1 MQNDFANQTLQIL
14 EIIGT
19 VAFGAS
25 GLIAA
30 ARKKLDMV
38 GVVLLVLVTAFGGGT
53 LRDILLDRHPFFWM
67 QNEIWIWLLAGLAIL
82 TQFLVKA
89 RNIELSAKAIDWPD
103 AIGLGVFAAS
113 GTQIALD
120 LGNSPLIASIM
131 GVIPAAFGGL
141 IRDVL
146 IARIPGL
153 VNDHQ
158 LYASLAFVG
167 GLFIWLLQYLN
178 VDNTV
183 AALIGAIAIIVTR
196 ILAIRLGWKLPAW
209 RN

>member
-1 MQNDFANQTLQIL
+1 MPNDFAASTLQVL

-53 LRDILLDRHPFFWM
+53 LRDVLLNRHPFFWM
-67 QNEIWIWLLAGLAIL
+67 QNEIWIWILAAAAIL
-82 TQFLVKA
+82 IQFLVKA
-89 RNIELSAKAIDWPD
+89 RNVELSAKAVDWPD

-113 GTQIALD
+113 GTQIALAA
-120 LGNSPLIASIM
+120 GHTPLIAAIM
-131 GVIPAAFGGL
+131 GVITAAFGGL

-146 IARIPGL
+146 IAEIPGL

-167 GLFIWLLQYLN
+167 GLFIWLLQYLGM
-178 VDNTV
+178 DATL
-183 AALIGAIAIIVTR
+183 ATLIGALTVIVAR
-196 ILAIRLGWKLPAW
+196 IVAMRLGWKLPAW
-209 RN
+209 RL

>member
-131 GVIPAAFGGL
+131 GVITAAFGGL

-146 IARIPGL
+146 IAQIPGL

-183 AALIGAIAIIVTR
+183 AALVGAIAIIVTR

>member
-67 QNEIWIWLLAGLAIL
+67 QNEKWIWLLAGLAIF

-131 GVIPAAFGGL
+131 GVITAAFGGL

-146 IARIPGL
+146 IAQIPGL

-209 RN
+209 RS

>member
-1 MQNDFANQTLQIL
+1 MQSTFAIQTLQIL

-19 VAFGAS
+19 VAFGAT

-53 LRDILLDRHPFFWM
+53 LRDIMLDRHPFFWM
-67 QNEIWIWLLAGLAIL
+67 TNEIWIWVLAALAIGI
-82 TQFLVKA
+82 QFLVKA
-89 RNIELSAKAIDWPD
+89 KSVVLSAKAIDWPD

-113 GTQIALD
+113 GTQIALTA
-120 LGNSPLIASIM
+120 GHSALIASIM
-131 GVIPAAFGGL
+131 GVITAAFGGL

-146 IARIPGL
+146 IAEIPGL

-167 GLFIWLLQYLN
+167 GLFIWLLEYLT
-178 VDNTV
+178 VDPTI
-183 AALIGAIAIIVTR
+183 ATLIGAITIIVLR
-196 ILAIRLGWKLPAW
+196 ILAIRFGWRLPAW

>member
-1 MQNDFANQTLQIL
+1 MKNDFAASTLQIL

-19 VAFGAS
+19 LAFGAS

-53 LRDILLDRHPFFWM
+53 LRDLMLNRHPFFWV
-67 QNEIWIWLLAGLAIL
+67 QNEIWIWVLAAAAIL
-82 TQFLVKA
+82 IQFLVKA
-89 RNIELSAKAIDWPD
+89 RNVELSAKAVDWPD

-113 GTQIALD
+113 GTQIALAA
-120 LGNSPLIASIM
+120 GHTPLIATIM
-131 GVIPAAFGGL
+131 GVITAAFGGL

-146 IARIPGL
+146 IAEIPGL

-167 GLFIWLLQYLN
+167 GLLIWVLEYFT
-178 VDNTV
+178 VDATL
-183 AALIGAIAIIVTR
+183 ATLIGALAIIVTR
-196 ILAIRLGWKLPAW
+196 IVAMRLGWKLPTW
-209 RN
+209 RL

>member
-1 MQNDFANQTLQIL
+1 MQNEFANQTLQIL

-67 QNEIWIWLLAGLAIL
+67 QNEMWIWLLAGLAIL

-131 GVIPAAFGGL
+131 GVITAAFGGL

-146 IARIPGL
+146 IAEIPGL

-167 GLFIWLLQYLN
+167 GLFIWFLQYLK

-183 AALIGAIAIIVTR
+183 AALIGAITIIVVR
-196 ILAIRLGWKLPAW
+196 IVAIRLGWKLPGW

>member
-131 GVIPAAFGGL
+131 GVITAAFGGL

-146 IARIPGL
+146 IAEIPGL

-167 GLFIWLLQYLN
+167 GLFLWFLQYLN

-183 AALIGAIAIIVTR
+183 AALIGAITIIVVR
-196 ILAIRLGWKLPAW
+196 IIAMRLGWKLPAW

>member
-1 MQNDFANQTLQIL
+1 MQSTFATQTLQIL

-53 LRDILLDRHPFFWM
+53 LRDLLLDRHPFFWM
-67 QNEIWIWLLAGLAIL
+67 TNEIWIWVLAALAIS

-89 RNIELSAKAIDWPD
+89 RNVELSAKAIDWPD

-113 GTQIALD
+113 GTQIALTA
-120 LGNSPLIASIM
+120 GHSALIASIM
-131 GVIPAAFGGL
+131 GVITAAFGGL

-146 IARIPGL
+146 IAEIPGL

-167 GLFIWLLQYLN
+167 GLFIWVLEYFKLDSTIATL
-178 VDNTV
+178 T
-183 AALIGAIAIIVTR
+183 GAITIIVLR
-196 ILAIRLGWKLPAW
+196 ILAIRLGWRLPAW

>member
-1 MQNDFANQTLQIL
+1 MKNDFAASTLQIL

-19 VAFGAS
+19 LAFGAS

-53 LRDILLDRHPFFWM
+53 LRDLLLNRQPFFWV
-67 QNEIWIWLLAGLAIL
+67 QNEIWIWVLAAAAIL
-82 TQFLVKA
+82 IQFLVKA
-89 RNIELSAKAIDWPD
+89 RNVELSAKAVDWPD

-113 GTQIALD
+113 GTQIALAA
-120 LGNSPLIASIM
+120 GHTPLIATIM
-131 GVIPAAFGGL
+131 GVITAAFGGL

-146 IARIPGL
+146 IAEIPGL

-167 GLFIWLLQYLN
+167 GLLIWVLEYCT
-178 VDNTV
+178 VDATL
-183 AALIGAIAIIVTR
+183 ATLIGALAIIVAR
-196 ILAIRLGWKLPAW
+196 IVAMRLGWKLPAW
-209 RN
+209 RL

>member
-1 MQNDFANQTLQIL
+1 MQNDIANQTLQLL

-19 VAFGAS
+19 LAFGAS

-38 GVVLLVLVTAFGGGT
+38 GVILLVLVTAFGGGT
-53 LRDILLDRHPFFWM
+53 LRDILLDRAPFFWI
-67 QNEIWIWLLAGLAIL
+67 QNEIWIWLLAGSAIL
-82 TQFLVKA
+82 IQFFVKA
-89 RNIELSAKAIDWPD
+89 RNIELNARAIDWPD
-103 AIGLGVFAAS
+103 AIGLGVFAAL

-120 LGNSPLIASIM
+120 MGNSPLIASMM
-131 GVIPAAFGGL
+131 GVITAAFGGL

-146 IARIPGL
+146 IAEIPGL

-167 GLFIWLLQYLN
+167 GLFIWLLQYLGLN
-178 VDNTV
+178 SNYS
-183 AALIGAIAIIVTR
+183 ALAGALTIIIAR
-196 ILAIRLGWKLPAW
+196 ILAMKLGWKLPSW

>member
-1 MQNDFANQTLQIL
+1 MKNDFAASTLQIL

-19 VAFGAS
+19 LAFGAS

-53 LRDILLDRHPFFWM
+53 LRDLMLNRHPFFWV
-67 QNEIWIWLLAGLAIL
+67 QNEIWIWVLAAAAIL
-82 TQFLVKA
+82 IQFLVKA
-89 RNIELSAKAIDWPD
+89 RNVELSAKAVDWPD

-113 GTQIALD
+113 GTQIALAA
-120 LGNSPLIASIM
+120 GHTPLIATIM
-131 GVIPAAFGGL
+131 GVITAAFGGL

-146 IARIPGL
+146 IAEIPGL

-167 GLFIWLLQYLN
+167 GLLIWVLEYFT
-178 VDNTV
+178 VDATL
-183 AALIGAIAIIVTR
+183 ATLIGALAIIVAR
-196 ILAIRLGWKLPAW
+196 IVAMRLGWKLPAW
-209 RN
+209 RL

>member
-131 GVIPAAFGGL
+131 GVITAAFGGL

-146 IARIPGL
+146 IAEIPGL

-183 AALIGAIAIIVTR
+183 AALIGAIAIIVFR

>member
-1 MQNDFANQTLQIL
+1 MQSTFATQTLQIL

-53 LRDILLDRHPFFWM
+53 LRDILLNRHPFFWM
-67 QNEIWIWLLAGLAIL
+67 TNEIWIWLLAALAVA

-89 RNIELSAKAIDWPD
+89 RNVELSAKAIDWPD

-113 GTQIALD
+113 GTQIALTA
-120 LGNSPLIASIM
+120 GHSALIASIM
-131 GVIPAAFGGL
+131 GVITAAFGGL

-146 IARIPGL
+146 IAEIPGL

-167 GLFIWLLQYLN
+167 GLFIWLLEYAH
-178 VDNTV
+178 VDPTIATLV
-183 AALIGAIAIIVTR
+183 GAITIIVLR
-196 ILAIRLGWKLPAW
+196 ILAIRFGWRLPAW

>member
-1 MQNDFANQTLQIL
+1 MQNDIANQTLQIL

-67 QNEIWIWLLAGLAIL
+67 QNEIWIWVLAALAIA

-89 RNIELSAKAIDWPD
+89 RNVELSAKAIDWPD

-113 GTQIALD
+113 GTQIALTA
-120 LGNSPLIASIM
+120 GHSALIASIM
-131 GVIPAAFGGL
+131 GVITAAFGGL

-146 IARIPGL
+146 VAEIPGL

-167 GLFIWLLQYLN
+167 GLFIWFLQYLN
-178 VDNTV
+178 IDDTV
-183 AALIGAIAIIVTR
+183 ATLTGAITIIIVR
-196 ILAIRLGWKLPAW
+196 IIAMRLGWKLPAW

>member
-131 GVIPAAFGGL
+131 GVITAAFGGL

-146 IARIPGL
+146 IAQIPGL

-209 RN
+209 RS

>member
-1 MQNDFANQTLQIL
+1 VQNDFAASTLQVL
-14 EIIGT
+14 ETIGT
-19 VAFGAS
+19 LAFGAS

-53 LRDILLDRHPFFWM
+53 LRDLLLNREPFFWI
-67 QNEIWIWLLAGLAIL
+67 QNEIWIWVLAAAAVLI
-82 TQFLVKA
+82 QFLVKA
-89 RNIELSAKAIDWPD
+89 RSVELSAKAVDWPD

-113 GTQIALD
+113 GTQIALA
-120 LGNSPLIASIM
+120 LGHTPLIAAIM
-131 GVIPAAFGGL
+131 GVVTAAFGGL

-146 IARIPGL
+146 IAEIPGL

-167 GLFIWLLQYLN
+167 GLLIWLLQYLG
-178 VDNTV
+178 VDATL
-183 AALIGAIAIIVTR
+183 ATLIGALAIIVAR
-196 ILAIRLGWKLPAW
+196 IVAMRLGWKLPAW
-209 RN
+209 RL

>member
-1 MQNDFANQTLQIL
+1 MQNDIANQTLQIL

-19 VAFGAS
+19 LAFGAS

-38 GVVLLVLVTAFGGGT
+38 GVILLVLVTAFGGGT
-53 LRDILLDRHPFFWM
+53 LRDILLDRAPFFWI
-67 QNEIWIWLLAGLAIL
+67 QNEIWIWLLAGVAIL
-82 TQFLVKA
+82 IQFFVKA
-89 RNIELSAKAIDWPD
+89 RNIELNARAIDWPD
-103 AIGLGVFAAS
+103 AIGLGVFAAL

-120 LGNSPLIASIM
+120 MGNSPLIASMM
-131 GVIPAAFGGL
+131 GVITAAFGGL

-146 IARIPGL
+146 IAEIPGL

-167 GLFIWLLQYLN
+167 GLFIWLLQYLGLN
-178 VDNTV
+178 SNYSALAGALTII
-183 AALIGAIAIIVTR
+183 AAR
-196 ILAIRLGWKLPAW
+196 ILAIKFGWKLPSW
-209 RN
+209 RS

>member
-1 MQNDFANQTLQIL
+1 MKNDFAASTLQIL

-19 VAFGAS
+19 LAFGAS

-53 LRDILLDRHPFFWM
+53 LRDLMLNRHPFFWV
-67 QNEIWIWLLAGLAIL
+67 QNEIWIWILAAAAIFI
-82 TQFLVKA
+82 QFLVKA
-89 RNIELSAKAIDWPD
+89 RNVELSAKAVDWPD

-113 GTQIALD
+113 GTQIALAA
-120 LGNSPLIASIM
+120 GHTPLIATIM
-131 GVIPAAFGGL
+131 GVITAAFGGL

-146 IARIPGL
+146 IAEIPGL

-167 GLFIWLLQYLN
+167 GLLIWVLEYFT
-178 VDNTV
+178 VDATL
-183 AALIGAIAIIVTR
+183 ATLIGALAIIVAR
-196 ILAIRLGWKLPAW
+196 IVAMRLGWKLPAW
-209 RN
+209 RL

>member
-67 QNEIWIWLLAGLAIL
+67 QNEMWIWLLAGLAIF

-131 GVIPAAFGGL
+131 GVITAAFGGL

-146 IARIPGL
+146 IAEIPGL

-183 AALIGAIAIIVTR
+183 AALIGAITIIVVR

>member
-1 MQNDFANQTLQIL
+1 MKNDFAASTLQIL

-19 VAFGAS
+19 LAFGAS

-53 LRDILLDRHPFFWM
+53 LRDLMLNRHPFFWV
-67 QNEIWIWLLAGLAIL
+67 QNEIWIWVLAAAAIL
-82 TQFLVKA
+82 IQFLVKA
-89 RNIELSAKAIDWPD
+89 RNVELSAKAVDWPD

-113 GTQIALD
+113 GTQIALAA
-120 LGNSPLIASIM
+120 GHTPLIATIM
-131 GVIPAAFGGL
+131 GVITAAFGGL

-146 IARIPGL
+146 IAEIPGL

-167 GLFIWLLQYLN
+167 GLLIWVLEYFT
-178 VDNTV
+178 VDPTL
-183 AALIGAIAIIVTR
+183 ATLIGALAIIVAR
-196 ILAIRLGWKLPAW
+196 IVAMRLGWKLPAW
-209 RN
+209 RL

>member
-1 MQNDFANQTLQIL
+1 MQSTFAIQTLQIL

-53 LRDILLDRHPFFWM
+53 LRDLLLDRHPFFWM
-67 QNEIWIWLLAGLAIL
+67 TNEIWIWVLAALAIA

-89 RNIELSAKAIDWPD
+89 RNVELSAKAIDWPD

-113 GTQIALD
+113 GTQIALTA
-120 LGNSPLIASIM
+120 GHSALIASIM
-131 GVIPAAFGGL
+131 GVITAAFGGL

-146 IARIPGL
+146 IAEIPGL

-167 GLFIWLLQYLN
+167 GLFIWLLEYLN
-178 VDNTV
+178 VDPTI
-183 AALIGAIAIIVTR
+183 ATLSGAITIIVLR
-196 ILAIRLGWKLPAW
+196 ILAIRLGWRLPAW

>member
-1 MQNDFANQTLQIL
+1 VQNEFASSTLQIL

-25 GLIAA
+25 GLVAA

-53 LRDILLDRHPFFWM
+53 LRDLLLDRQPFFWM
-67 QNEIWIWLLAGLAIL
+67 QNEIWIWVLAALAVL
-82 TQFLVKA
+82 TQILVKS
-89 RNIELSAKAIDWPD
+89 RSIELSAKAVDWPD

-113 GTQIALD
+113 GTQIALTA
-120 LGNSPLIASIM
+120 GHSPLIATIM
-131 GVIPAAFGGL
+131 GVITAAFGGL

-146 IARIPGL
+146 IAEIPGL

-167 GLFIWLLQYLN
+167 GLLIWLLEYFG
-178 VDNTV
+178 VDATL
-183 AALIGAIAIIVTR
+183 ATLIGALAIIVAR
-196 ILAIRLGWKLPAW
+196 IVAMRLGWKLPAW
-209 RN
+209 RK

>member
-19 VAFGAS
+19 VAFGAF

-67 QNEIWIWLLAGLAIL
+67 QNEIWIWLLAALAIG

-89 RNIELSAKAIDWPD
+89 RNVELSAKAIDWPD

-113 GTQIALD
+113 GTQIALTA
-120 LGNSPLIASIM
+120 GHSALIASIM
-131 GVIPAAFGGL
+131 GVITAAFGGL

-146 IARIPGL
+146 VAEIPGL

-167 GLFIWLLQYLN
+167 GLFIWLLEYLK
-178 VDNTV
+178 VDSTI
-183 AALIGAIAIIVTR
+183 ATLTGAITIIIIR
-196 ILAIRLGWKLPAW
+196 IIAMRLGWKLPAW

>member
-1 MQNDFANQTLQIL
+1 MQNDFAASTLQIL

-19 VAFGAS
+19 LAFGAS

-53 LRDILLDRHPFFWM
+53 LRDLLLNRQPFFWV
-67 QNEIWIWLLAGLAIL
+67 QNEIWIWILAAAAIL
-82 TQFLVKA
+82 IQFLVKA
-89 RNIELSAKAIDWPD
+89 RNVELSAKAVDWPD

-113 GTQIALD
+113 GTQIALAA
-120 LGNSPLIASIM
+120 GHTPLIATIM
-131 GVIPAAFGGL
+131 GVITAAFGGL

-146 IARIPGL
+146 IAEIPGL

-167 GLFIWLLQYLN
+167 GLLIWVLEYFT
-178 VDNTV
+178 VDATL
-183 AALIGAIAIIVTR
+183 ATLIGALAIIVAR
-196 ILAIRLGWKLPAW
+196 IVAMRLGWKLPAW
-209 RN
+209 RL

>member
-1 MQNDFANQTLQIL
+1 MQSTFATQTLQIL

-53 LRDILLDRHPFFWM
+53 LRDLLLNRHPFFWM
-67 QNEIWIWLLAGLAIL
+67 TNEIWIWLLAALAIA

-89 RNIELSAKAIDWPD
+89 RNVELSAKAIDWPD

-113 GTQIALD
+113 GTQSALSA
-120 LGNSPLIASIM
+120 GHSALIASIM
-131 GVIPAAFGGL
+131 GVITAAFGGL

-146 IARIPGL
+146 IAEIPGL

-167 GLFIWLLQYLN
+167 GLFIWLLEYLK
-178 VDNTV
+178 VDPTI
-183 AALIGAIAIIVTR
+183 ATLTGALAILVTR
-196 ILAIRLGWKLPAW
+196 IIAMRLGWKLPAW
-209 RN
+209 RD

>member
-131 GVIPAAFGGL
+131 GVITAAFGGL

-146 IARIPGL
+146 IAEIPGL

-167 GLFIWLLQYLN
+167 GLFIWFLQYLN

-183 AALIGAIAIIVTR
+183 AALIGAITIIVVR
-196 ILAIRLGWKLPAW
+196 VIAIRLGWKLPAW

>member
-120 LGNSPLIASIM
+120 LGNSPFIASIM
-131 GVIPAAFGGL
+131 GVITAAFGGL

-146 IARIPGL
+146 IAQIPGL

-158 LYASLAFVG
+158 VYASLAFVG

-183 AALIGAIAIIVTR
+183 AALVGAIAIIVTR

>member
-1 MQNDFANQTLQIL
+1 MQSTFATQTLQIL

-53 LRDILLDRHPFFWM
+53 LRDLLLNRHPFFWM
-67 QNEIWIWLLAGLAIL
+67 TNEIWIWLLAALAIA

-89 RNIELSAKAIDWPD
+89 RNVELSAKAIDWPD

-113 GTQIALD
+113 GTQIALSA
-120 LGNSPLIASIM
+120 GHSALIASIM
-131 GVIPAAFGGL
+131 GVITAAFGGL

-146 IARIPGL
+146 IAEIPGL

-167 GLFIWLLQYLN
+167 GLFIWLLEYLK
-178 VDNTV
+178 VDPTI
-183 AALIGAIAIIVTR
+183 ATLTGALAILVTR
-196 ILAIRLGWKLPAW
+196 IIAMRLGWKLPAW
-209 RN
+209 RD

>member
-1 MQNDFANQTLQIL
+1 MQSTFATQTLQIL

-53 LRDILLDRHPFFWM
+53 LRDILLNRHPFFWM
-67 QNEIWIWLLAGLAIL
+67 TNEIWIWVLAALAIA

-89 RNIELSAKAIDWPD
+89 RNVELSAKALDWPD

-113 GTQIALD
+113 GTQIALE
-120 LGNSPLIASIM
+120 LGHSALIASIM
-131 GVIPAAFGGL
+131 GVITAAFGGL

-146 IARIPGL
+146 IAEIPGL

-167 GLFIWLLQYLN
+167 GLFIWLLEYFKL
-178 VDNTV
+178 DATI
-183 AALIGAIAIIVTR
+183 ATLTGAITIIVLR
-196 ILAIRLGWKLPAW
+196 ILAIRLGWRLPAW

>member
-1 MQNDFANQTLQIL
+1 MQNDIANQTLQIL

-53 LRDILLDRHPFFWM
+53 LRDILLNRHPFFWM
-67 QNEIWIWLLAGLAIL
+67 TNEIWIWLLAGLATL

-89 RNIELSAKAIDWPD
+89 RNVELSAKAIDWPD

-120 LGNSPLIASIM
+120 LNHSPLIAAIM
-131 GVIPAAFGGL
+131 GVITAAFGGL

-146 IARIPGL
+146 IAEIPGL

-167 GLFIWLLQYLN
+167 GLFIWLLEYLN
-178 VDNTV
+178 IDHNY
-183 AALIGAIAIIVTR
+183 AALIGALTIIVTR
-196 ILAIRLGWKLPAW
+196 IIAMRLGWKLPAW

>member
-1 MQNDFANQTLQIL
+1 VQNDFAASTLQIL

-19 VAFGAS
+19 LAFGAS

-53 LRDILLDRHPFFWM
+53 LRDLMLNRHPFFWV
-67 QNEIWIWLLAGLAIL
+67 QNEIWIWVLAAAAIFI
-82 TQFLVKA
+82 QFLVKA
-89 RNIELSAKAIDWPD
+89 RNVELSAKAVDWPD

-113 GTQIALD
+113 GTQIALAA
-120 LGNSPLIASIM
+120 GHTPLIATIM
-131 GVIPAAFGGL
+131 GVITAAFGGL

-146 IARIPGL
+146 IAEIPGL

-167 GLFIWLLQYLN
+167 GLLIWVLEYFN
-178 VDNTV
+178 VDATP
-183 AALIGAIAIIVTR
+183 ATLIGALAIIVAR
-196 ILAIRLGWKLPAW
+196 IVAMRLGWKLPAW
-209 RN
+209 RL

>member
-1 MQNDFANQTLQIL
+1 MPNDFANQTLPIL

-131 GVIPAAFGGL
+131 GVITAAFGGL

-146 IARIPGL
+146 IAEIPGL

-183 AALIGAIAIIVTR
+183 AALIGAITIIVVR
-196 ILAIRLGWKLPAW
+196 VIAIRLGWKLPAW

>member
-1 MQNDFANQTLQIL
+1 MKNDFAASTLQIL

-19 VAFGAS
+19 LAFGAS

-53 LRDILLDRHPFFWM
+53 LRDLMLNRHPFFWV
-67 QNEIWIWLLAGLAIL
+67 QNEIWIWVLAAAAIL
-82 TQFLVKA
+82 IQFLVKA
-89 RNIELSAKAIDWPD
+89 RNVELSAKAVDWPD

-113 GTQIALD
+113 GTQIALAA
-120 LGNSPLIASIM
+120 GHTPLIAAIM
-131 GVIPAAFGGL
+131 GVITAAFGGL

-146 IARIPGL
+146 IAEIPGL

-167 GLFIWLLQYLN
+167 GLLIWALEYFS
-178 VDNTV
+178 VDATL
-183 AALIGAIAIIVTR
+183 ATLIGALAIILAR
-196 ILAIRLGWKLPAW
+196 IVAMRLGWKLPAW
-209 RN
+209 RL

>member
-1 MQNDFANQTLQIL
+1 MQSTFATQTLQIL

-53 LRDILLDRHPFFWM
+53 LRDLLLDRHPFFWM
-67 QNEIWIWLLAGLAIL
+67 TNEIWIWVLAALAIA

-89 RNIELSAKAIDWPD
+89 RNVELSAKAIDWPD

-113 GTQIALD
+113 GTQIALTA
-120 LGNSPLIASIM
+120 GHSALIASIM
-131 GVIPAAFGGL
+131 GVITAAFGGL

-146 IARIPGL
+146 IAEIPGL

-167 GLFIWLLQYLN
+167 GLFIWLLEYLN
-178 VDNTV
+178 VDPTI
-183 AALIGAIAIIVTR
+183 ATLTGAITIIVLR
-196 ILAIRLGWKLPAW
+196 ILAIRLGWRLPAW

>member
-1 MQNDFANQTLQIL
+1 MQNDIANQTLQIL

-19 VAFGAS
+19 LAFGAS

-38 GVVLLVLVTAFGGGT
+38 GVILLVLVTAFGGGT
-53 LRDILLDRHPFFWM
+53 LRDILLDRAPFFWV
-67 QNEIWIWLLAGLAIL
+67 QNEIWIWLLAGSAIL
-82 TQFLVKA
+82 IQFFVKA
-89 RNIELSAKAIDWPD
+89 RNIELNARAIDWPD
-103 AIGLGVFAAS
+103 AIGLGVFAAL

-120 LGNSPLIASIM
+120 LGNSPLIASMM
-131 GVIPAAFGGL
+131 GVITAAFGGL

-146 IARIPGL
+146 IAEIPGL

-167 GLFIWLLQYLN
+167 GLFIWLLQYLGLN
-178 VDNTV
+178 SNYSALAGALTII
-183 AALIGAIAIIVTR
+183 AAR
-196 ILAIRLGWKLPAW
+196 ILAIKFGWKLPSW
-209 RN
+209 RS